1 MVAQNVVVNL
11 RSLLPKKMMLKM
23 SLVNFV
29 NKLQQLI
36 LIAIINLVCFAI
48 AAQPVLAQ
56 FGAIPMRVKVFDGD
70 NITLVDRGIK
80 NKIHLACI
88 DAPELLQA
96 EGEHSR
102 KVLQNIL
109 DGEEIYVRVF
119 KKDKFGRYYGEV
131 IAGGQNANKVMVSL
145 GLAHYDRLQ
154 EKDCQG
160 YEELEAKAQTEHL
173 GVWAKG
179 TDVMTPSQFRRE
191 NKLLGVGY

>member
-1 MVAQNVVVNL
+1 MCFKHSFTQKL
-11 RSLLPKKMMLKM
+11 SKLL
-23 SLVNFV
+23 
-29 NKLQQLI
+29 LI
-36 LIAIINLVCFAI
+36 VLINLVCFAI
-48 AAQPVLAQ
+48 ATQPVFAQ
-56 FGAIPMRVKVFDGD
+56 FGAVPMRVKVFDGD

-80 NKIHLACI
+80 DRVHLACI

-96 EGEHSR
+96 EGEHAR
-102 KVLQNIL
+102 KVLQNIVS
-109 DGEEIYVRVF
+109 DEEIYVRVF

-160 YEELEAKAQTEHL
+160 YDQLQAKAQSDRL
-173 GVWAKG
+173 GVWANG
-179 TDVMTPSQFRRE
+179 TDVITPSQFRRD

>member
-1 MVAQNVVVNL
+1 
-11 RSLLPKKMMLKM
+11 M
-23 SLVNFV
+23 SLA
-29 NKLQQLI
+29 NKFQQFI
-36 LIAIINLVCFAI
+36 SIAIVTLIFLAI
-48 AAQPVLAQ
+48 ATQPTWAATFAV
-56 FGAIPMRVKVFDGD
+56 RVFDGD

-109 DGEEIYVRVF
+109 DDEEIYVRVF

-131 IAGGQNANKVMVSL
+131 LAGGQNANKVLVSL
-145 GLAHYDRLQ
+145 GLAYYDRLQ
-154 EKDCQG
+154 EKDCPD
-160 YEELEAKAQTEHL
+160 YAAIETKAQGDRL
-173 GVWAKG
+173 GVWANG
-179 TDVMTPSQFRRE
+179 TDVISPSQFRRE

>member
-1 MVAQNVVVNL
+1 
-11 RSLLPKKMMLKM
+11 M
-23 SLVNFV
+23 SLANFV
-29 NKLQQLI
+29 NKFQKI
-36 LIAIINLVCFAI
+36 ISIAIITLIFFAI
-48 AAQPVLAQ
+48 ATQPAWAATFAV
-56 FGAIPMRVKVFDGD
+56 RVFDGD

-88 DAPELLQA
+88 DAPELLQS

-109 DGEEIYVRVF
+109 DDEEIYVKVF

-131 IAGGQNANKVMVSL
+131 LAGGQNANKVLVSL
-145 GLAHYDRLQ
+145 GLAHYDRIQ

-160 YEELEAKAQTEHL
+160 YEEIEEKAQGDRL
-173 GVWAKG
+173 GVWANG
-179 TDVMTPSQFRRE
+179 TDVMLPNQFRRE

>member
-1 MVAQNVVVNL
+1 
-11 RSLLPKKMMLKM
+11 M
-23 SLVNFV
+23 SLA
-29 NKLQQLI
+29 NKFQQFI
-36 LIAIINLVCFAI
+36 SIAIVTLIFLAI
-48 AAQPVLAQ
+48 ATQPTWAATFAV
-56 FGAIPMRVKVFDGD
+56 RVFDGD

-109 DGEEIYVRVF
+109 DDEEIYVKVF

-131 IAGGQNANKVMVSL
+131 LAGGQNANKVLVSL
-145 GLAHYDRLQ
+145 GLAYYDRLQ
-154 EKDCQG
+154 EKDCPD
-160 YEELEAKAQTEHL
+160 YAAIELKAQGDRL
-173 GVWAKG
+173 GVWVNG
-179 TDVMTPSQFRRE
+179 TDVISPSQFRRE

>member
-1 MVAQNVVVNL
+1 
-11 RSLLPKKMMLKM
+11 M

-29 NKLQQLI
+29 NKFQQF
-36 LIAIINLVCFAI
+36 IAIAIVTLIFWAI
-48 AAQPVLAQ
+48 AIQPSWAATFAV
-56 FGAIPMRVKVFDGD
+56 RVFDGD

-109 DGEEIYVRVF
+109 DDEEIYVKVF

-131 IAGGQNANKVMVSL
+131 LAGGQNANKVLVSL

-154 EKDCQG
+154 EKDCPD
-160 YEELEAKAQTEHL
+160 YAAIEAKAQGDRL
-173 GVWAKG
+173 GVWADG
-179 TDVMTPSQFRRE
+179 TEAMSPSQFRRE

>member
-1 MVAQNVVVNL
+1 MSFKYLVPQKLSQFLFIVIANL
-11 RSLLPKKMMLKM
+11 
-23 SLVNFV
+23 
-29 NKLQQLI
+29 
-36 LIAIINLVCFAI
+36 ACFAI
-48 AAQPVLAQ
+48 AIQPVFAQ
-56 FGAIPMRVKVFDGD
+56 FGAVPMRVKVFDGD

-88 DAPELLQA
+88 DAPELLQS
-96 EGEHSR
+96 EGEHAR

-109 DGEEIYVRVF
+109 EDEEIYVKVF

-131 IAGGQNANKVMVSL
+131 MAGGQNANKVMLSL

-160 YEELEAKAQTEHL
+160 YAELESKAQSDHL
-173 GVWAKG
+173 GVWANG
-179 TDVMTPSQFRRE
+179 TDVITPSQFRRD

>member
-1 MVAQNVVVNL
+1 MCFKHSFTQK
-11 RSLLPKKMMLKM
+11 LPKL
-23 SLVNFV
+23 L
-29 NKLQQLI
+29 LI
-36 LIAIINLVCFAI
+36 VLINLVCFAI
-48 AAQPVLAQ
+48 ATQPVLAQ
-56 FGAIPMRVKVFDGD
+56 FGAVPMRVKVFDGD

-80 NKIHLACI
+80 DRVHLACI

-109 DGEEIYVRVF
+109 DDEEIYVRVF

-154 EKDCQG
+154 DKDCQG
-160 YEELEAKAQTEHL
+160 YEELQAKAQSDRL
-173 GVWAKG
+173 GVWANG
-179 TDVMTPSQFRRE
+179 TDVITPSQFRRD